1 MSGAISDIV
10 MMDARALAAAIAARK
25 LSCVEVM
32 NAHLDHIAI
41 FNPKVNAI
49 VALEARDSLLAQA
62 RERDAQIARGE
73 MMGPLHGLPH
83 AVKDL
88 QAVKGIR
95 MTSGSP
101 ILKDFIP
108 DRDSLPVARLRAA
121 GAIFIGKTNTPEF
134 GLGSHTI
141 NPVYGPT
148 RNAYDQTKS
157 AGGSSGGAAVAL
169 ALRMLPLADGTDYGG
184 SLRNPAG
191 WNNVFGFR
199 PGAGIVP
206 VVDDDVWLPTMSVVG
221 PMARTVEDLALLLSV
236 QAGHDPRAPL
246 SVPGLGSRFLTPL
259 GRDFKGKRI
268 GWLGDLNGWAPYEP
282 GVLDLCQTALKVFEK
297 LGCEV
302 DAAMPDAS
310 PEQTWRAFITLRH
323 WQQGNSLRVHYAD
336 PACRALLKP
345 EAVWEVE
352 GGLKL
357 SACEISAASAVR
369 STWSNAVQRLFDAY
383 DFLLMPTAQVFPF
396 DVAEDWPHQI
406 AGQAMQTYHEWMK
419 AGCLVTMAGCPSLA
433 VPAGFNAQGLPMGLQ
448 IIAPVQGEIDCLKLA
463 HAYQQAMDWTARRL
477 PPLLEA

>member
-1 MSGAISDIV
+1 MMSDIV
-10 MMDARALAAAIAARK
+10 MMDARRLSAAIASRK

-32 NAHLDHIAI
+32 SATLDHIANL
-41 FNPKVNAI
+41 NPKVNAI
-49 VALEARDSLLAQA
+49 VALQERDTLLTQA
-62 RERDAQIARGE
+62 HERDAQIARGE
-73 MMGPLHGLPH
+73 IMGPLHGLPH

-88 QAVKGIR
+88 QAVRGIR

-108 DRDSLPVARLRAA
+108 TQDSLPVERMRAA
-121 GAIFIGKTNTPEF
+121 GVIFIGKTNTPEF
-134 GLGSHTI
+134 GLGSHTV
-141 NPVYGPT
+141 NPVYGAT
-148 RNAYDQTKS
+148 RNAYDQAKS
-157 AGGSSGGAAVAL
+157 AGGSSGGAAVSL

-199 PGAGIVP
+199 PGAGVVP
-206 VVDDDVWLPTMSVVG
+206 AADQDAWLPSMSVTG
-221 PMARTVEDLALLLSV
+221 PMARSVDDLALLLSV

-246 SVPGLGSRFLTPL
+246 SLPGSGSRFLAPL
-259 GRDFKGKRI
+259 DKDFKATRI

-282 GVLDLCQTALKVFEK
+282 GVLDLCQAALKTFEN

-302 DAAMPDAS
+302 GAAMPDAS
-310 PEQTWRAFITLRH
+310 PEQAWRAFTSLRH
-323 WQQGNSLRVHYAD
+323 WQQGSSLRVHYEN
-336 PACRALLKP
+336 PASRALMKP

-357 SACEISAASAVR
+357 SAFDVSTASAARTA
-369 STWSNAVQRLFDAY
+369 WSNAVRRLFDDY

-406 AGQAMQTYHEWMK
+406 AGQPMRTYTEWMK
-419 AGCLVTMAGCPSLA
+419 AGCLVSLAGCPSLA
-433 VPAGFNAQGLPMGLQ
+433 VPAGFSAQGLPMGLQ
-448 IIAPVQGEIDCLKLA
+448 IIAPVLQEIDCLKLA
-463 HAYQQAMDWTARRL
+463 HAYQQEMDWTAQYL
-477 PPLLEA
+477 PPLLRA